1 MNDAFGRL
9 ANLVASTLGVPA
21 AFATSVEP
29 DRVRV
34 LGAVG
39 LGEPWQGQGELP
51 LTHTL
56 CAEVTRLGRA
66 VVVEDARIAPEAK
79 GHPGMGEI
87 GIVAYAGL
95 PFGNGT
101 KDGVL
106 AAVDGRPRRWSD
118 PELRLLADL
127 AALATAA
134 MERGAPSSANAGAIG
149 ALQRQLRQAEDARHA
164 LFASN
169 PLAMWIYD
177 VATLRILAVNDA
189 AVATYGYSR
198 EEFIGLALT
207 DIRPA
212 SDVPRLQRVAA
223 AVRNDMGRSGPWQHR
238 RKDGSLVDVEITS
251 HPITFEGR
259 AAKLVLAQDVTDR
272 LRAERELL
280 TSEQRYRL
288 AARATSDM
296 IYDWDIPADRIEWS
310 EAVHTVFGYGA
321 AEIGH
326 TLAWWSDLVHPDD
339 REQALGDLNRA
350 LTSNVETLAARYRFR
365 QGSGAYAIV
374 LDRGMFLR
382 DESGRAVRMVGAM
395 TDVSDRER
403 SVEELRRTYE
413 TLQALVQSSPQPII
427 AGDLDGIVTLWNPA
441 AERVWGWSRGE
452 AIGRP
457 NPTIPASHAEEAVQ
471 LRERVAKG
479 EQIDGYETQRRRKDG
494 AVVPVS
500 LSMGPLYDAR
510 GRVSGAMSI
519 VENVAE
525 QRSLRDQL
533 QQAQKME
540 AVGQLA
546 GGIAHDFNNLLTAII
561 SGAELGLSG
570 LDARDPLRGDL
581 DQILKAGHR
590 AAGLTRQLLAFSRRQ
605 VLKPAVLDLNAV
617 VADMERMLRRLI
629 GENIHLETRLA
640 EELWLI
646 RADQSQIEQVIL
658 NLAVNSRDA
667 MGDGGVLTLRT
678 ANVDLDTAFASRH
691 VSVRPGPHVML
702 SVADTGEGMDPETQ
716 ARVFE
721 PFFTTKEPG
730 RGTGLGLST
739 VYGIVK
745 QSGGSIWVESAIARG
760 TRITVYLPR
769 AQGEGRPVALEAAG
783 PPATGGKET
792 LLLVE
797 DDEQVRR
804 VASEILSRNGYAVLQ
819 AANGGEALLICE
831 QHAGTIHLML
841 TDVVMPKMSG
851 RQLARRLE
859 SVRAGL
865 KVLYISGYTGGEL
878 AAQGVL
884 EPGTEFMAKPFTPE
898 ALARRVREVLDR

>member
-1 MNDAFGRL
+1 
-9 ANLVASTLGVPA
+9 
-21 AFATSVEP
+21 
-29 DRVRV
+29 
-34 LGAVG
+34 
-39 LGEPWQGQGELP
+39 
-51 LTHTL
+51 
-56 CAEVTRLGRA
+56 
-66 VVVEDARIAPEAK
+66 
-79 GHPGMGEI
+79 
-87 GIVAYAGL
+87 
-95 PFGNGT
+95 
-101 KDGVL
+101 
-106 AAVDGRPRRWSD
+106 
-118 PELRLLADL
+118 
-127 AALATAA
+127 
-134 MERGAPSSANAGAIG
+134 
-149 ALQRQLRQAEDARHA
+149 
-164 LFASN
+164 
-169 PLAMWIYD
+169 MWIYD
-177 VATLRILAVNDA
+177 VHTLRILDVNDA
-189 AVATYGYSR
+189 AVVTYGYSR
-198 EEFIGLALT
+198 EAFTRLT
-207 DIRPA
+207 LLDIRPPEDGA
-212 SDVPRLQRVAA
+212 RVRRVVAA
-223 AVRNDMGRSGPWQHR
+223 TRDELSQTGPWQHR
-238 RKDGSLVDVEITS
+238 RKDGSLIDVEITS

-259 AAKLVLAQDVTDR
+259 PAKLVLALDVSDH

-280 TSEQRYRL
+280 ASDQRYRL

-296 IYDWDIPADRIEWS
+296 IYDWDVVADRIEWS
-310 EAVHTVFGYGA
+310 EALRTVFGYGDE
-321 AEIGH
+321 EIGH
-326 TLAWWSDLVHPDD
+326 SMAWWSERLHADE
-339 REQALGDLNRA
+339 REQVLAALERA
-350 LTSNVETLAARYRFR
+350 LTGDADHFAMRYRFR
-365 QGSGAYAIV
+365 QAGGAYAIV
-374 LDRGMFLR
+374 LDRGMLLR
-382 DESGRAVRMVGAM
+382 DETGRAVRMVGAM

-441 AERVWGWSRGE
+441 AERVWGWSWSE

-457 NPTIPASHAEEAVQ
+457 NPTIPATHAAEAVE
-471 LRERVAKG
+471 LRERVAQG
-479 EQIDGYETQRRRKDG
+479 EQIDGYETQRVRKDG

-500 LSMGPLYDAR
+500 LSMAPLYDAR

-561 SGAELGLSG
+561 SGAELALSG
-570 LDARDPLRGDL
+570 LDSRDPLREDL

-605 VLKPAVLDLNAV
+605 VLKPAILDLNEV

-640 EELWLI
+640 GDLWLI

-667 MGDGGVLTLRT
+667 MSGGGMLTLET
-678 ANVDLDTAFASRH
+678 ANVDLDAAFASRH

-702 SVADTGEGMDPETQ
+702 AVADTGEGMDAETR

-730 RGTGLGLST
+730 KGTGLGLST

-745 QSGGSIWVESAIARG
+745 QSGGSIWVESAVGNG
-760 TRITVYLPR
+760 TRVTVYLPR
-769 AQGEGRPVALEAAG
+769 AEGELRPVPSVAAA
-783 PPATGGKET
+783 PPASGGRET

-804 VASEILSRNGYAVLQ
+804 VASEILGRNGYVVLQ

-831 QHAGTIHLML
+831 QHPDPIHLMI

-851 RQLARRLE
+851 PQLANRLAGVRR
-859 SVRAGL
+859 RL
-865 KVLYISGYTGGEL
+865 KVLYLSGYTGGEL